1 MNLVMTLLWT
11 RRPLTRHELR
21 RTVEQYRLAPNDEAY
36 ERMFERDKDELRALG
51 VPLETVEADPLFED
65 EVGYRIRP
73 DEYVLPEIPFEADEL
88 VVLGLA
94 ARTWSHGTLG
104 GAAAQALRKLQATQP
119 EAGGT
124 AAGPVE
130 PRLGASEPT
139 FPTILQAVQQ
149 LREIHFDYRRPNS
162 VEVTRRQVQPWGLSS
177 VRGHWYL
184 TGLDLG
190 RGEQRV
196 FRLSRVVGS
205 VRLHGKPGAYSVPAG
220 ARPADVA
227 WPSERRDQPV
237 SAEVEVR
244 TGAGARLRR
253 SAQVIQ
259 ESDGWTRLRVS
270 GLPWGVLVSDLA
282 TLLDS
287 ARAIDPPEV
296 ADAVAGHLS
305 AVVAAHTR
313 EDLDQLAAVAS
324 SALDEARARGSRRH
338 GMIEPATERLSRLLA
353 MVPWLVHRQ
362 GIDLTAA
369 ADGLGVSEDQLR
381 ADLDL
386 LFMCGY
392 GSMPDELIE
401 VESEGGQIFIRN
413 AEAIARPLRLGWD
426 EAVTLLVGLRA
437 LAGVPGLHDDDAVS
451 RALAK
456 LEQAA
461 GDLAAT
467 ADRITARIDVGV
479 DAELL
484 ATLRGALAD
493 RRRVHLVYEGAER
506 DERTERDVDL
516 MRVVTADGRWYVE
529 GWCHRAR
536 DTRFFRL
543 DRIRSA
549 TVLDVDGTP
558 PAEASARDLSAG
570 AYQPA
575 PGALTVT
582 LALAPAARWVSEYY
596 PIEAHAE
603 IGETEVSAGTSS
615 GPLDVVRLQIS
626 HPDWLTRLVVRLGG
640 EAVLLSPSDLRESV
654 VARAERALM
663 GHHTGP
669 LDAMSSDPPGTLP

>member
-21 RTVEQYRLAPNDEAY
+21 RTVEQYRLAPTEEAY

-73 DEYVLPEIPFEADEL
+73 DEYVLPEISFEADEL

-119 EAGGT
+119 EVGGT
-124 AAGPVE
+124 TAGPVE

-139 FPTILQAVQQ
+139 FPTVLQAVQE
-149 LREIHFDYRRPNS
+149 LREIQFDYRRPSS
-162 VEVTRRQVQPWGLSS
+162 VEVTRRRVQPWGLSS
-177 VRGHWYL
+177 VRGRWYL

-196 FRLSRVVGS
+196 FRLSRVVGA
-205 VRLHGKPGAYSVPAG
+205 VRLHGKPGGYSIPPG
-220 ARPADVA
+220 ARPADAA
-227 WPSERRDQPV
+227 WPSEPRDRPV

-244 TGAGARLRR
+244 AGVGARLRR
-253 SAQVIQ
+253 SAQVLD
-259 ESDGWTRLRVS
+259 EHDGWTRLRVS
-270 GLPWGVLVSDLA
+270 GLPWELLVSELA
-282 TLLDS
+282 TLLTS
-287 ARAIDPPEV
+287 ARRIGPPEV
-296 ADAVAGHLS
+296 AHAVADHLS
-305 AVVAAHTR
+305 AVIAAHSAADLDALSVAAM
-313 EDLDQLAAVAS
+313 E
-324 SALDEARARGSRRH
+324 ALDSARSRGSRRH
-338 GMIEPATERLSRLLA
+338 GRIEPATERLSRLLA

-362 GIDLTAA
+362 GIDLAAA
-369 ADGLGVSEDQLR
+369 ADGLGVSQEQLR

-401 VESEGGQIFIRN
+401 VESEAGQIFIRN
-413 AEAIARPLRLGWD
+413 ADAIARPLRLGWD

-437 LAGVPGLHDDDAVS
+437 LAGVPGLHDDDAVL
-451 RALAK
+451 RALTK

-484 ATLRGALAD
+484 ATLRSALDD

-516 MRVVTADGRWYVE
+516 MRVVTADGQWYVE

-558 PAEASARDLSAG
+558 PPQASERDLTAG
-570 AYQPA
+570 TYQPA
-575 PGALTVT
+575 ADALRVT
-582 LALAPAARWVSEYY
+582 LALDPAARWVSEYY
-596 PIEAHAE
+596 PIEDHVALDQD
-603 IGETEVSAGTSS
+603 SDR
-615 GPLDVVRLQIS
+615 PLDVVRLQVS
-626 HPDWLTRLVVRLGG
+626 HVDWLVRLAVRLGG
-640 EAVLLSPSDLRESV
+640 RAVVLSPPEVREAVTTRCRQ
-654 VARAERALM
+654 AR
-663 GHHTGP
+663 G
-669 LDAMSSDPPGTLP
+669 DGT